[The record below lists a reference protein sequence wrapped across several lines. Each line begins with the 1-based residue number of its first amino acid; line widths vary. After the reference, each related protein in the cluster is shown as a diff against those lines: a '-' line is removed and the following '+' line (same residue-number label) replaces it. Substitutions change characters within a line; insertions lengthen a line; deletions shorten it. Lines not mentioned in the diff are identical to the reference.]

1 MNPGPDWVFVGL
13 GGNLGAE
20 AEILARLD
28 DAGERLRLWAA
39 EGARIARSPVY
50 RTAPVGP
57 VADQPP
63 FLNQVVGFAPA
74 PGLEPRALL
83 ELCRAIEAAHGRTRA
98 IDKGPRTL
106 DVDILLF
113 GERQVSEPDLVVPHP
128 RLGQRA
134 FVLAPLLD
142 LVRAGQAI
150 ERIRP

>member
-1 MNPGPDWVFVGL
+1 MTPGPDWVYVGL

-28 DAGERLRLWAA
+28 DASERLRLWAA
-39 EGARIARSPVY
+39 DRAQLLRSPVY

-57 VADQPP
+57 IADQPA

-74 PGLEPRALL
+74 AGLEPRALL
-83 ELCRAIEAAHGRTRA
+83 ELCRAIEAAHGRTREV
-98 IDKGPRTL
+98 DQGPRDL
-106 DVDILLF
+106 DLDILLF
-113 GERQVSEPDLVVPHP
+113 GERQVSEPDLVIPHP

-142 LVRAGQAI
+142 LARQGQAI
-150 ERIRP
+150 ELVRP

>member
-1 MNPGPDWVFVGL
+1 MIPGPDWVFVGL

-28 DAGERLRLWAA
+28 DASERLRLWAA
-39 EGARIARSPVY
+39 DGAAVLRSPVY

-57 VADQPP
+57 VADQPR

-74 PGLEPRALL
+74 AGLEPRALL
-83 ELCRAIEAAHGRTRA
+83 ELCRAIEAAHGRTREV
-98 IDKGPRTL
+98 DRGPRTL

-113 GERQVSEPDLVVPHP
+113 GEREVREPDLVIPHP

-142 LVRAGQAI
+142 LVRLGQAV
-150 ERIRP
+150 EPIRP